1 MTCLADVMAPWT
13 YRDDMILDD
22 DEQGMWDRYH
32 PDSDD
37 FLSIHADNRGDGV
50 WVIDLY
56 PMPTDYQEANA
67 EKWYCA
73 SKELA
78 AQLVVDIMEVSG
90 S

>member
-13 YRDDMILDD
+13 YRDDMILD
-22 DEQGMWDRYH
+22 
-32 PDSDD
+32 DD